1 MRTYYITYRNLA
13 GDLET
18 ESIIARSERS
28 ARAIF
33 ISNHPFTTIISCT
46 A

>member
-1 MRTYYITYRNLA
+1 MRTYIITYRNLA

-18 ESIIARSERS
+18 ESISARSES
-28 ARAIF
+28 AARAIF
-33 ISNHPFTTIISCT
+33 VFSHPFTTIISCT